1 MRKATGNVNNGNKK
15 VFEHLIEA
23 TTNMM
28 YGVNSRKAYKICE
41 AVRPIDRISKC
52 YSAIS
57 MQLREINFVR
67 KNILDDIFIYFDN
80 LEVLK
85 DNIV

>member
-1 MRKATGNVNNGNKK
+1 
-15 VFEHLIEA
+15 
-23 TTNMM
+23 
-28 YGVNSRKAYKICE
+28 
-41 AVRPIDRISKC
+41 
-52 YSAIS
+52 